1 MVMRDRHH
9 LLNPRMEWSLRPQ
22 AAKLRG
28 TPSLIPRIDR
38 EIHEEIHRECPP
50 VPLLGVYALRG
61 TLERFVP
68 THDTLKDM
76 DNLMSAIE
84 SSSRHRMVHPIERD
98 LAGLAIEA
106 IDMQRPYIMD
116 GIIK

>member
-1 MVMRDRHH
+1 MRDRHH
-9 LLNPRMEWSLRPQ
+9 ILNSRVEWTLRPH

-28 TPSLIPRIDR
+28 TPSLIPTLDR
-38 EIHEEIHRECPP
+38 EVHEELHRECPP
-50 VPLLGVYALRG
+50 VPLLGAYALRG

-68 THDTLKDM
+68 THDVLRDM
-76 DNLMSAIE
+76 DGLMEAIE
-84 SSSRHRMVHPIERD
+84 RSSRHRMVHPIERD

-106 IDMQRPYIMD
+106 IDMQRPYIID